1 MQSNEFK
8 QVYVDE
14 LKDIYSA
21 ESQLVKA
28 LPKVAKALV
37 SPQLVQ
43 AIESHLEETKAQ
55 AVRLKS
61 LLESMGEDTKGP
73 AYEAMKGILE
83 EGSKMI
89 EEIQKGPVRD
99 AALIAGCQKV
109 EHYEI
114 ASYGSVVEWAK
125 VLGLNDHAKVLQTT
139 LDEEGNADKT
149 LSTISQTVNRQA
161 LNGEDDAEVQRHS
174 ANCPKR
180 ILEGNRRQRQALSV
194 SAH

>member
-8 QVYVDE
+8 QVYIDE

-37 SPQLVQ
+37 SPQLVE
-43 AIESHLEETKAQ
+43 AIEAHLEETKAQ
-55 AVRLKS
+55 AVRLKN
-61 LLESMGEDTKGP
+61 LLESMGADTKGP
-73 AYEAMKGILE
+73 ACEAMKGILE

-89 EEIQKGPVRD
+89 EEIQRGPVRD

-125 VLGLNDHAKVLQTT
+125 VLGLNDQAKVLQTT

-161 LNGEDDAEVQRHS
+161 LNGESMTKPKSNGTRPGGSS
-174 ANCPKR
+174 ATAKATAGNKR
-180 ILEGNRRQRQALSV
+180 
-194 SAH
+194 

>member
-8 QVYVDE
+8 QVYIDE

-37 SPQLVQ
+37 SPQLVE
-43 AIESHLEETKAQ
+43 AIEAHLEETKAQ
-55 AVRLKS
+55 AVRLKN

-73 AYEAMKGILE
+73 ACEAMKGILE

-89 EEIQKGPVRD
+89 EEIQRGPVRD

-125 VLGLNDHAKVLQTT
+125 VLGLNDQAKVLQTT

-161 LNGEDDAEVQRHS
+161 LNGESMTKPKSNGTRPAGSS
-174 ANCPKR
+174 ATAKTTAGNKR
-180 ILEGNRRQRQALSV
+180 
-194 SAH
+194 